1 MGVKR
6 DPAVRLCVTCGKLKS
21 ADQFAPRRRKCVA
34 CQRLQPSRAD
44 RPGTP
49 HDSHAAVRARA
60 RDQALRRLG
69 LEHLDAYR
77 ALYRARR
84 REIPDTVPAA
94 LARKRAVGRAL
105 RALERQ
111 HSRRYV
117 ELYQEAFKQAR
128 SQPHPRRPGRPAGTP
143 DRLTIAAET
152 ASTWRRDGAGGGAQ
166 PQPKEEGARRRAELP
181 AVRARAVE
189 LFRKGRSAATVAE
202 ELGVARWTA
211 TQWRARWQSGGAAA
225 LRNRPLGRPPTVPD
239 SQLPAIEQALL
250 KGAKAHGFASDTWTA
265 ARASVVIQRITGVQA
280 GSKAVQR
287 LLRERLGW
295 RFQPARADATVVTAT
310 QPLPAPASA
319 TDSLAAVAAAA
330 LAGSEDL
337 PAGRPDL
344 ARSNPPTSPA
354 ERREAVAQAWRDEPG
369 VTDSVLAERFGVS
382 RQTIQH
388 DAQALQERG
397 IQRPTANRRRRSHR
411 TRAQYA
417 AVHWRF
423 LAWLA
428 DELGRPPTRE
438 DLSGDVLARWIAQR
452 ATGGGPGGRGL
463 SPASLRQEC
472 SALRHLARHAGRP
485 ELAAGLHAPWQDA
498 PPPQTISPA
507 QYAQLLA
514 VPDAGTPAGVRD
526 RAILQLLGDVGLR
539 PGEVCALRLGDILWS
554 ADGRTPV
561 RLRVAWGDGRVVRL
575 TQQATAALVAW
586 LARHPGYQ
594 PEGSRSRLPTAGPL
608 FVALGQPKT
617 AGQAITEDRLLRQV
631 LRHAQRAGIPAHLR
645 STFVLRH
652 FWATQQVARGI
663 TPAELQARG
672 GWRDRQN
679 VQAYF
684 QRPHAA
690 AALAAALDLDRAP
703 LPTR

>member
-417 AVHWRF
+417 AVHRRF

-428 DELGRPPTRE
+428 DELGRPPLGRISAATSWPAGSPSGLPAVAPVAEDCRRRRCGRNVAPFAILPATPAAPSWPPACTPPGRTRPRHRPSHPPSMRSCWPCPTLGPRPE
-438 DLSGDVLARWIAQR
+438 C
-452 ATGGGPGGRGL
+452 ATGP
-463 SPASLRQEC
+463 SCSCWVTSASVPARC
-472 SALRHLARHAGRP
+472 
-485 ELAAGLHAPWQDA
+485 APC
-498 PPPQTISPA
+498 
-507 QYAQLLA
+507 
-514 VPDAGTPAGVRD
+514 G
-526 RAILQLLGDVGLR
+526 
-539 PGEVCALRLGDILWS
+539 
-554 ADGRTPV
+554 
-561 RLRVAWGDGRVVRL
+561 
-575 TQQATAALVAW
+575 
-586 LARHPGYQ
+586 
-594 PEGSRSRLPTAGPL
+594 
-608 FVALGQPKT
+608 
-617 AGQAITEDRLLRQV
+617 
-631 LRHAQRAGIPAHLR
+631 
-645 STFVLRH
+645 
-652 FWATQQVARGI
+652 
-663 TPAELQARG
+663 
-672 GWRDRQN
+672 
-679 VQAYF
+679 
-684 QRPHAA
+684 
-690 AALAAALDLDRAP
+690 
-703 LPTR
+703 

>member
-1 MGVKR
+1 MGRKR
-6 DPAVRLCVTCGKLKS
+6 APAVRLCVTCGRLKS
-21 ADQFAPRRRKCVA
+21 ANQFAPSRRKCVV
-34 CQRLQPSRAD
+34 CQSTGSGRGRRARTQHD
-44 RPGTP
+44 P
-49 HDSHAAVRARA
+49 HASIHARA

-69 LEHLDAYR
+69 REHLDAYR
-77 ALYRARR
+77 AYYQAERRA
-84 REIPDTVPAA
+84 ISSTVPAD
-94 LARKRAVGRAL
+94 LARKRAVSRAL
-105 RALERQ
+105 RALEGQ
-111 HSRRYV
+111 HRPRYG
-117 ELYQEAFKQAR
+117 ELYQQELRRAR
-128 SQPHPRRPGRPAGTP
+128 SRRHLRRPGRPDGTRA
-143 DRLTIAAET
+143 RLTIRAEPV
-152 ASTWRRDGAGGGAQ
+152 STWQPDGAGGGQ
-166 PQPKEEGARRRAELP
+166 SRQGEEGARQRANLEAVRERAAELF
-181 AVRARAVE
+181 AE
-189 LFRKGRSAATVAE
+189 GRSAATVAE